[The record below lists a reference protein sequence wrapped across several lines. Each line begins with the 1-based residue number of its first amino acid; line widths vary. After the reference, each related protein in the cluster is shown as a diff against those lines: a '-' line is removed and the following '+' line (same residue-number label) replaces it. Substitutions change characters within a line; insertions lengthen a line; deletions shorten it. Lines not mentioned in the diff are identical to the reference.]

1 MNVTKLKS
9 DFYSIF
15 DTMNSIYKNGEE
27 YMATQ
32 CAKAIYD
39 FIYSG
44 NVTTVDAGTG
54 SRGGVY
60 SGSGSGKMKINRSML
75 SSLLLNTFLSTNN
88 NSDLAIL
95 ISSNIN
101 TVCSMINTVE
111 TSTSGT
117 SVLSPQ
123 SQYYDTGKGKGVF
136 IGSQLIIQTKLQSCF
151 DVMNNMYTNGN
162 LYFANEWANALNNYM
177 SSGAITVTL
186 QSPMIGGGTGRIS

>member
-1 MNVTKLKS
+1 
-9 DFYSIF
+9 
-15 DTMNSIYKNGEE
+15 
-27 YMATQ
+27 
-32 CAKAIYD
+32 
-39 FIYSG
+39 
-44 NVTTVDAGTG
+44 
-54 SRGGVY
+54 
-60 SGSGSGKMKINRSML
+60 
-75 SSLLLNTFLSTNN
+75 
-88 NSDLAIL
+88 
-95 ISSNIN
+95 
-101 TVCSMINTVE
+101 MINTVE